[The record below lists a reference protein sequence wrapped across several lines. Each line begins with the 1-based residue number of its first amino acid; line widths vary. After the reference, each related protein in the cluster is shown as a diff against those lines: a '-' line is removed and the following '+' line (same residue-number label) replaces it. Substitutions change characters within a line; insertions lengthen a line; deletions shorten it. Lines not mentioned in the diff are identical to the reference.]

1 MTERLNVEALEELIV
16 EICAPWVVELGI
28 QVLELGE
35 SSTRFIMPATEKILR
50 HRGPNG
56 GLVSGQALMAGS
68 DTVSFLA
75 LSYLN
80 GRFRNCV
87 TVDMSTNFLRP
98 LPEGNVI
105 YEVTVLSNGKR
116 LATTRVDIFAEGSEK
131 VATTSTGVF
140 AYIED

>member
-1 MTERLNVEALEELIV
+1 MEKRLNAPELEGLIQ
-16 EICAPWVVELGI
+16 EICAPWVQELGI
-28 QVLELGE
+28 SVKELGE
-35 SSTRFIMPATEKILR
+35 SETQFVMPATEKILR

-87 TVDMSTNFLRP
+87 TVDMSTNFMRP

-105 YEVTVLSNGKR
+105 YKVTVLSNGKR

-131 VATTSTGVF
+131 VATISTGVF

>member
-1 MTERLNVEALEELIV
+1 MKNRLNAAELEGLIG
-16 EICAPWVVELGI
+16 EICAPWVQELGI
-28 QVLELGE
+28 KVLTLDDEKIQF
-35 SSTRFIMPATEKILR
+35 TMPATEKILR
-50 HRGPNG
+50 HKGPNG

-80 GRFRNCV
+80 GRFRDCV
-87 TVDMSTNFLRP
+87 TVDMSTNFMRP
-98 LPEGNVI
+98 LAAGNVI
-105 YEVTVLSNGKR
+105 YDVTVLSNGRR
-116 LATTRVDIFAEGSEK
+116 LATTRIDIHAEGSEK

>member
-1 MTERLNVEALEELIV
+1 MEKRLNKQELEALIE

-28 QVLELGE
+28 KVLELGE
-35 SSTRFIMPATEKILR
+35 SKTKFVMPATEKILR

-68 DTVSFLA
+68 DTTSFLA

-87 TVDMSTNFLRP
+87 TVDMATNFLRP

-105 YEVTVLSNGKR
+105 FEVTAISNGKR
-116 LATTRVDIFAEGSEK
+116 LATTRVDIFAQGSGK
-131 VATTSTGVF
+131 IATTSTGVF

>member
-1 MTERLNVEALEELIV
+1 MKNRLNAAELEALIV
-16 EICAPWVVELGI
+16 EICAPWVQELGI
-28 QVLELGE
+28 RVHELGE
-35 SSTRFIMPATEKILR
+35 SGARFEMPATEKILR
-50 HRGPNG
+50 HRGPSG

-87 TVDMSTNFLRP
+87 TVDMATNFMRP

-105 YEVTVLSNGKR
+105 FNVNVLSNGKR
-116 LATTRVDIFAEGSEK
+116 LATTRIDILAEGSEK
-131 VATTSTGVF
+131 VAATSTGVF